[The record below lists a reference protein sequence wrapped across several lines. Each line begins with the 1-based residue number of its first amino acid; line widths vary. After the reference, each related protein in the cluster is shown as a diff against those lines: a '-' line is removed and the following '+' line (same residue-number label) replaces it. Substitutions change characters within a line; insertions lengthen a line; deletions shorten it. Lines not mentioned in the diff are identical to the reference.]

1 MTSSIS
7 PMGRV
12 VFSIERARLLRQVL
26 YVSIVVDIY
35 FVAVTAI
42 EFGQGNA
49 GRAVSIGVPT
59 LTLIGYT
66 AGSLYMLG
74 RRNLLAKVLCA
85 MTGSL
90 LFVVGL
96 ILAQTLF
103 ALVPA
108 VLGVL
113 LFVLSFRRDDGE
125 R

>member
-12 VFSIERARLLRQVL
+12 VFSVERARLLQQVL
-26 YVSIVVDIY
+26 YVSVVVDLY

-42 EFGQGNA
+42 EV
-49 GRAVSIGVPT
+49 GRGTVGHAVSIGVPT
-59 LTLIGYT
+59 VTLIGYT
-66 AGSLYMLG
+66 IGSLLMLR
-74 RRNLLAKVLCA
+74 RRNQLARVLCA

-90 LFVVGL
+90 LFVVGA
-96 ILAQTLF
+96 ILVQTLF
-103 ALVPA
+103 ALVPV

-113 LFVLSFRRDDGE
+113 VFVLSFRRDDGE